1 MTDPIVNRVAESA
14 LITFDLEKLYQIGI
28 RQSIDLSQWLEQ
40 GLLLK
45 EKEFRTQLKA
55 HDWSAYQD
63 QFIALHCST
72 EAILPAWASLLVMTH
87 LQPYARKVVL
97 GSLNDL
103 EVQLF
108 VEEIQLLDV
117 TPYKDQPL
125 IIKGCSDKTVPQDA
139 YVQLIAKLQPVVK
152 SLFYGEAGI
161 CRERRKAE
169 SEEEAAG

>member
-14 LITFDLEKLYQIGI
+14 LITFDLEKLYLIGN
-28 RQSIDLSQWLEQ
+28 RQTIDLSQWLEQ

-45 EKEFRTQLKA
+45 EKEFRAQLKA

-87 LQPYARKVVL
+87 LQPFARKVVL
-97 GSLNDL
+97 GSLNNL

-108 VEEIQLLDV
+108 AEEIQLLDV

-152 SLFYGEAGI
+152 SLFYGEA
-161 CRERRKAE
+161 CSSVPLFKKKK
-169 SEEEAAG
+169 

>member
-14 LITFDLEKLYQIGI
+14 LITFDLEKLYQIGN
-28 RQSIDLSQWLEQ
+28 RQTIDLSQWLEQ

-45 EKEFRTQLKA
+45 EKEFRAQLKA

-87 LQPYARKVVL
+87 LQPFARKVVL

-108 VEEIQLLDV
+108 AEEIQLLDV

-125 IIKGCSDKTVPQDA
+125 IIKGCNDKTVPQDA

-152 SLFYGEAGI
+152 SLFYGEA
-161 CRERRKAE
+161 CSSVPLFKKKK
-169 SEEEAAG
+169 